1 MKNNK
6 IIPGVVLIL
15 IGAVV
20 LLHNYGVIAFHWGN
34 FFYLWP
40 IFIVIGGINLIF
52 ANNRSTWA
60 TVVKLGVIIAGF
72 ALVVFGNFGKHNAVW
87 DGSALI
93 YNDDNNDDDDA
104 DTTSTGKVTK
114 VEGNSVFNEPFV
126 ADAKVARLNISGGGT
141 VYQLSDTTNQLFNA
155 ETKEFRGH
163 YVYSSKKEDSVYVL
177 NFNMKGNHGF
187 HFDLDDKRDRGYGKN
202 NSVIFKL
209 NPNPEW
215 ELDIKTGATK
225 LDFDLS
231 KFKVRSLKLS
241 GGAAD
246 FDVKLGQPLT
256 ETNVNVST
264 GMSSTTI
271 SIPANAACRI
281 NSSTGLSSTNFE
293 GFTKNND
300 GVYETP
306 GFANATHK
314 IFIKMS
320 GGMADF
326 KVKRY

>member
-15 IGAVV
+15 IGAVI
-20 LLHNYGVIAFHWGN
+20 LLYNYGYINFHWSN
-34 FFYLWP
+34 LFYLWP
-40 IFIVIGGINLIF
+40 IFIVIGGVNLIF
-52 ANNRSTWA
+52 AHNRSAWA

-72 ALVVFGNFGKHNAVW
+72 ALIVFGNFGRHNSFW
-87 DGSALI
+87 NGSAMT
-93 YNDDNNDDDDA
+93 YNDDNDDEDDS
-104 DTTSTGKVTK
+104 DTTGVKVTK
-114 VEGNSVFNEPFV
+114 IEGNSVFNEPFK

-141 VYQLSDTTNQLFNA
+141 VYHLSDTTNQLFNA
-155 ETKEFRGH
+155 ETKEFRGR
-163 YVYSSKKEDSVYVL
+163 YQYTSKKEDSLYVL
-177 NFNMKGNHGF
+177 NFDMKGKHGF
-187 HFDLDDKRDRGYGKN
+187 HFNWDGDKGNDRGKN
-202 NSVIFKL
+202 NSVTFKL
-209 NPNPEW
+209 NTAPEW
-215 ELDIKTGATK
+215 ELDIKAGAAK

-246 FDVKLGQPLT
+246 FDVKLGQPLNT
-256 ETNVNVST
+256 TNVNVST

-281 NSSTGLSSTNFE
+281 NSSTGLSSTHFE

-306 GFANATHK
+306 GFANATNKLYIK
-314 IFIKMS
+314 IS

-326 KVKRY
+326 KVERY